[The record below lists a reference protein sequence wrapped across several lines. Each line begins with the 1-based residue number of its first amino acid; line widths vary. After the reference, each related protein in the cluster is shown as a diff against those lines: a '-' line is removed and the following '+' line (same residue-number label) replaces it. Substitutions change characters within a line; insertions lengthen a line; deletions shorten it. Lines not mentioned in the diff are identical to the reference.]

1 MSPRYFGK
9 QPPAAFA
16 KETNLGQ
23 DVLEVPL
30 PLLPKQL
37 IMQSRAV
44 LEYIFLKLKGVIMNT
59 LSILKIK

>member
-1 MSPRYFGK
+1 MSARYFGK

-16 KETNLGQ
+16 KENNLGQ

-37 IMQSRAV
+37 ITQSMAV

-59 LSILKIK
+59 VLSPF